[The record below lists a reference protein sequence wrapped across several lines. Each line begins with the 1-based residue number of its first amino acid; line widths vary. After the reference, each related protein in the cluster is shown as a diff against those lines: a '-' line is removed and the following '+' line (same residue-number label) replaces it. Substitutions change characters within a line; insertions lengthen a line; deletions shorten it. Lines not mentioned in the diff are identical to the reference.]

1 MANLIF
7 YLMAALAVVAA
18 LGVVAARNPIMSILA
33 LLGSFFALAAIYLVS
48 GFQTLA
54 ALQILVYAG
63 AILVLFLFVI
73 MLLNLANE
81 TKLERIDLAMFHGR
95 KAVWTFLIA
104 GALLGI
110 SAFAAL
116 AIVPAAGDAPALPER
131 GIDELQPLADA
142 MFSRYLLPFELVSV
156 LLLATAV
163 AVLVLAKRNRGPLN
177 LDQGG
182 EST

>member
-1 MANLIF
+1 VANLIF
-7 YLMAALAVVAA
+7 YVMAALVVVGA
-18 LGVVAARNPIMSILA
+18 LGVVVARNPMMSILS
-33 LLGSFFALAAIYLVS
+33 LLASFFALASIYLLA

-63 AILVLFLFVI
+63 AILVL
-73 MLLNLANE
+73 NLADE
-81 TKLERIDLAMFHGR
+81 KPLERIDMALFHER
-95 KAVWTFLIA
+95 KTIWTLVVA

-110 SAFAAL
+110 GAFTAL
-116 AIVPAAGDAPALPER
+116 ELAPPAVAAGVQIPEH
-131 GIDELQPLADA
+131 GIDDLQGLANA
-142 MFSRYLLPFELVSV
+142 MFSRYLLSFEIISV

-163 AVLVLAKRNRGPLN
+163 AVVVLAKRNRGTPR